1 MQKFKAEKQYFLYDP
16 FHPLI
21 MFSSNFMKSKQVYNV
36 IWLHDQ
42 TQASV
47 GDSDCHKRNTWS
59 CLTEIKIPHV
69 VNIGQALFT
78 VLIQS
83 LSHVWLLATPWTAAC
98 QVSLSFA
105 ISWSLLKLMP
115 IESVIPSDHL
125 MFCCPFHF
133 LLSIFPH
140 IRSFPMSWL
149 FASGGQSIGASVS
162 TPVLPK
168 NTQDWFPLGLTGL
181 ISLQSKGFLR
191 VFSSTHSS
199 KASTLWCSA
208 FLMVQLSHPYMT
220 IGKTVALTIQTFV
233 SKVMSV
239 FQYAI

>member
-149 FASGGQSIGASVS
+149 FASGGQSIGASTS
-162 TPVLPK
+162 VLPM
-168 NTQDWFPLGLTGL
+168 NSQEWFPLGLTEL
-181 ISLQSKGFLR
+181 LNSLQSKGLSR
-191 VFSSTHSS
+191 VFSNTTVQKHR
-199 KASTLWCSA
+199 
-208 FLMVQLSHPYMT
+208 FFGNQLSSQSNSHIHTGPLE
-220 IGKTVALTIQTFV
+220 KP
-233 SKVMSV
+233 
-239 FQYAI
+239 

>member
-149 FASGGQSIGASVS
+149 FASGGQSIGASALAS
-162 TPVLPK
+162 VLPV
-168 NTQDWFPLGLTGL
+168 NIQGWFPSGLSGF
-181 ISLQSKGFLR
+181 ISLQSNVLST
-191 VFSSTHSS
+191 VFSNITVQKHQFFG
-199 KASTLWCSA
+199 A
-208 FLMVQLSHPYMT
+208 QLS
-220 IGKTVALTIQTFV
+220 L
-233 SKVMSV
+233 
-239 FQYAI
+239 